1 MHPLI
6 LAIVLKVSKGMNG
19 GQKRS
24 FKLSIEIPN
33 EGPEVRM
40 ELVNFKNERVPISLL
55 QRHS

>member
-1 MHPLI
+1 
-6 LAIVLKVSKGMNG
+6 MNG

-40 ELVNFKNERVPISLL
+40 ELVNFENERIPISLL

>member
-1 MHPLI
+1 
-6 LAIVLKVSKGMNG
+6 MNG

-40 ELVNFKNERVPISLL
+40 ELVNLENERVPISLL
-55 QRHS
+55 KKNS